1 MKGEKKLSSDKKK
14 RSRKKRGAGRVR
26 DRLKFDI
33 DTSELYPLS
42 RREEASFYDDDAPV
56 TENSDIE
63 ISAEEGCEQEDPVS
77 DYSGPEAL
85 NPKTLNPEGLK
96 TEDFG
101 TEDYDT
107 EDSGAEDFAEEEFY
121 TEEFDKGHFDGED
134 PGAENSGTE
143 DPGTEDSDTDDYDT
157 EYLDTGYLDTGYYDT
172 EKPGTEEA
180 DPDFS
185 DTERSGTFDTA
196 AAAVPD
202 TPAAAD
208 ISKRERVSKK
218 FRRFWTRQ
226 RADDFH
232 TVIRT
237 SVVGAF
243 AVVFLMPIVLTI
255 TNSLMTKS
263 EINANYGVIFR
274 NRNGVRVFISNTVNL
289 KFIPD
294 IVSFEQYFKV
304 LILSPEYL
312 LKFWNSFLY
321 VVPIVVFQLAI
332 ASLAAY
338 GFARYRGKVREV
350 IFFAYIIL
358 MLMPYQ
364 VTLVPNYLVSKWLN
378 ILDTRWAIWLPGFFS
393 PFAVYMLTK
402 YMRRIPKSIYEAAE
416 IDGAGEWQIFSKIC
430 LPNCRGGIASIAILL
445 FIDYWNMVEQ
455 PLILLSNDQL
465 HPLSVFLSKIN
476 SGEISLAFA
485 VAVIYMVLPMMVF
498 LYGEE
503 YLVEGIVYQG
513 GIKE

>member
-1 MKGEKKLSSDKKK
+1 MRGEKTLPGHKKK
-14 RSRKKRGAGRVR
+14 RSRKKRGAGWVK
-26 DRLKFDI
+26 DRLKY
-33 DTSELYPLS
+33 DTDPSDLYPLKRKEDMFPDS
-42 RREEASFYDDDAPV
+42 STDSEDDTDPEPFEELTYRPGQAENLKAAYPSDDTASAPEKGSVHKRQGSEEKSFAGEADSDDGFENADSLKNADDSEHTDNRESVYSPDFNNYIEIDDDAEHGDEAEF
-56 TENSDIE
+56 TDDADRSLRESADSDE
-63 ISAEEGCEQEDPVS
+63 AEESDDDDRQEDTKKV
-77 DYSGPEAL
+77 
-85 NPKTLNPEGLK
+85 
-96 TEDFG
+96 
-101 TEDYDT
+101 
-107 EDSGAEDFAEEEFY
+107 
-121 TEEFDKGHFDGED
+121 
-134 PGAENSGTE
+134 
-143 DPGTEDSDTDDYDT
+143 
-157 EYLDTGYLDTGYYDT
+157 
-172 EKPGTEEA
+172 KPDLST
-180 DPDFS
+180 
-185 DTERSGTFDTA
+185 R
-196 AAAVPD
+196 
-202 TPAAAD
+202 
-208 ISKRERVSKK
+208 
-218 FRRFWTRQ
+218 FRRFWTRE
-226 RADDFH
+226 RIDDARM
-232 TVIRT
+232 VVRT
-237 SVVGAF
+237 AVAGSF
-243 AVVFLMPIVLTI
+243 AVLFLMPIVLTI

-263 EINANYGVIFR
+263 EINANYGVIFAKK
-274 NRNGVRVFISNTVNL
+274 NGVRVFISNTVNL

-321 VVPIVVFQLAI
+321 VVPIVVFQLAV
-332 ASLAAY
+332 ASLASY

-350 IFFAYIIL
+350 IFFSYIIL

-364 VTLVPNYLVSKWLN
+364 VTLVPNYLVSNWLN
-378 ILDTRWAIWLPGFFS
+378 IIDTRWAIWLPGFFS

-416 IDGAGEWQIFSKIC
+416 IDGAGEWQIFTRIC
-430 LPNCRGGIASIAILL
+430 LPNCRGGLASIAILL